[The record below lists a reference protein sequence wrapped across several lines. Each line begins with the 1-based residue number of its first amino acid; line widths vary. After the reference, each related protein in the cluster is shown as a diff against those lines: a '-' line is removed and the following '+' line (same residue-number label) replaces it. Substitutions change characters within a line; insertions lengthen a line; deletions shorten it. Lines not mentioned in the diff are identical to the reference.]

1 MDLKCHTFRQGADVQ
16 VAAAWGSWSFRT
28 VKENSSEPLA
38 RRSKRGSTQAARKR
52 KVPSYQGQR
61 KQPTAKKKEKKAS
74 QPSAKKLQKTSKK
87 ASEPLARQHKLS
99 QQNKRKEPTRRF
111 AATVSDEQHA
121 LECQEGSKKKRFCIR
136 CDFGRRREVYKS
148 WSLHDG
154 RPWLAKG
161 VNRGLWGLGCVLC
174 AQVKLASSAS
184 CGKNAMQG
192 FRNFQTLPSAQL
204 LQKQRSGYLRPMRAQ
219 SRIAVRVEVKSHDD
233 ALTQSPTHPTKFM
246 SHCSQNRSRTTY

>member
-1 MDLKCHTFRQGADVQ
+1 MDLKCHTFRQGADEQ
-16 VAAAWGSWSFRT
+16 VAAAWGAWSFRT

-52 KVPSYQGQR
+52 KVPSYQGQL

-121 LECQEGSKKKRFCIR
+121 LECQEGSKKKKFCIR
-136 CDFGRRREVYKS
+136 CDFGRRQKVYES

-174 AQVKLASSAS
+174 QQVKHASSAS
-184 CGKNAMQG
+184 CEQKSRCIQADIAKVFEM
-192 FRNFQTLPSAQL
+192 FKLCRPPNFCIS
-204 LQKQRSGYLRPMRAQ
+204 S
-219 SRIAVRVEVKSHDD
+219 EVVI
-233 ALTQSPTHPTKFM
+233 
-246 SHCSQNRSRTTY
+246 